1 MDWQK
6 IILELRATGLKQVD
20 ITEQT
25 GISKATLSELRH
37 GKTQEPSWSIGAKL
51 LQLHK
56 SRWKKYINRQK
67 RIAAS
72 LGNAGESP
80 R

>member
-6 IILELRATGLKQVD
+6 IILELRETGLKQVD

-37 GKTQEPSWSIGAKL
+37 GKTKEPSWSIGDKL

-56 SRWKKYINRQK
+56 SRWNRYIRRNRV
-67 RIAAS
+67 
-72 LGNAGESP
+72 ESVQS
-80 R
+80 

>member
-6 IILELRATGLKQVD
+6 IILELRETGLKQVD

-37 GKTQEPSWSIGAKL
+37 GKTQEPSWAIGDKL

-56 SRWKKYINRQK
+56 SRWKRYIRRNRV
-67 RIAAS
+67 
-72 LGNAGESP
+72 ESVQS
-80 R
+80 